1 VGGARLLQEAP
12 LAAPGAFPALKE
24 NGSKGYAHAAGRG
37 DGSDEEEAGGSSS
50 PASAAAARA
59 RAPAAA
65 GSWSARAAVGTGRG
79 QGAPPRAESLEEAFP
94 SLGGGS
100 GPPLGAGT
108 WPLRAAEEEDGLV
121 RAPGIGRGRRTKR
134 GVQLL
139 F

>member
-1 VGGARLLQEAP
+1 
-12 LAAPGAFPALKE
+12 
-24 NGSKGYAHAAGRG
+24 
-37 DGSDEEEAGGSSS
+37 
-50 PASAAAARA
+50 
-59 RAPAAA
+59 
-65 GSWSARAAVGTGRG
+65 
-79 QGAPPRAESLEEAFP
+79 LEEAFP

-108 WPLRAAEEEDGLV
+108 WPLRAAEEDGLV